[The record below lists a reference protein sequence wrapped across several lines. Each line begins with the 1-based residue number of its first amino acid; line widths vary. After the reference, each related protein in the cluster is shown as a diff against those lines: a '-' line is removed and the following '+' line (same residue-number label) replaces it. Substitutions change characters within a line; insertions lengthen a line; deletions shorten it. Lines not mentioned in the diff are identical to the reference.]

1 MINEVKELMDDINA
15 FIVKVNKFNEKNKNN
30 EDITTYK
37 KMERL
42 SFRIK
47 SILFQQLLKGTKSEE
62 YMASEKNRKY
72 YFVTIQDVPVEK
84 MEEVRKFA
92 NNLNLKIE
100 TE

>member
-1 MINEVKELMDDINA
+1 MINEVKELMNDINA

-47 SILFQQLLKGTKSEE
+47 STLFQQLLKETKFEE